1 MRQRRHGHR
10 AFHQQRHGKLLPGDH
25 RRGRDADGF
34 DSLDF
39 PLSVYSRPQDAPLR
53 GDDWR
58 QWARGVRRT
67 ADRIGLPITQAHA
80 SWEQAI
86 PDDLHYES
94 PYEIYERTMEACA
107 ILGCRQLIFHPVLYL
122 HRMPDRSL
130 WPRIHDWN
138 VRWFHEL
145 LPLAEKF
152 DIVINLENTF
162 DYRHLQQPGDAP
174 VPYTTAQDMLELVYG
189 IGSNRVQ
196 LCLDTGHAHISGQ
209 DVPEMIRAWRGNLAT
224 LHLNDNYGLIR
235 PVFED
240 LHLFPGYGTLEWKP
254 IFDALRDIRFRGVLN
269 IEPVVELARMPR
281 AVRVIQLRAA
291 AQTLQ
296 VLAEL

>member
-1 MRQRRHGHR
+1 M
-10 AFHQQRHGKLLPGDH
+10 
-25 RRGRDADGF
+25 
-34 DSLDF
+34 
-39 PLSVYSRPQDAPLR
+39 
-53 GDDWR
+53 
-58 QWARGVRRT
+58 
-67 ADRIGLPITQAHA
+67 
-80 SWEQAI
+80 
-86 PDDLHYES
+86 
-94 PYEIYERTMEACA
+94 
-107 ILGCRQLIFHPVLYL
+107 
-122 HRMPDRSL
+122 
-130 WPRIHDWN
+130 
-138 VRWFHEL
+138 
-145 LPLAEKF
+145 PLAEKF

-162 DYRHLQQPGDAP
+162 DYRHLQQPGDVP

>member
-1 MRQRRHGHR
+1 M
-10 AFHQQRHGKLLPGDH
+10 
-25 RRGRDADGF
+25 
-34 DSLDF
+34 
-39 PLSVYSRPQDAPLR
+39 
-53 GDDWR
+53 
-58 QWARGVRRT
+58 RRT

-94 PYEIYERTMEACA
+94 PYEIYERTMEGCA

-174 VPYTTAQDMLELVYG
+174 CPTQPPKTCWSSSTASARTVCSCASTPAMPTSAG
-189 IGSNRVQ
+189 RT
-196 LCLDTGHAHISGQ
+196 C
-209 DVPEMIRAWRGNLAT
+209 PEMIRAWRGNLAT

>member
-1 MRQRRHGHR
+1 
-10 AFHQQRHGKLLPGDH
+10 
-25 RRGRDADGF
+25 
-34 DSLDF
+34 
-39 PLSVYSRPQDAPLR
+39 
-53 GDDWR
+53 
-58 QWARGVRRT
+58 
-67 ADRIGLPITQAHA
+67 
-80 SWEQAI
+80 
-86 PDDLHYES
+86 
-94 PYEIYERTMEACA
+94 MEACA

-254 IFDALRDIRFRGVLN
+254 IFDALRDVRFRGVLN

-281 AVRVIQLRAA
+281 AVRIIQLRAA

>member
-1 MRQRRHGHR
+1 MHFISSAMASFCLETTVEDAMQTV
-10 AFHQQRHGKLLPGDH
+10 
-25 RRGRDADGF
+25 RDAGF

-240 LHLFPGYGTLEWKP
+240 
-254 IFDALRDIRFRGVLN
+254 
-269 IEPVVELARMPR
+269 
-281 AVRVIQLRAA
+281 
-291 AQTLQ
+291 
-296 VLAEL
+296 

>member
-1 MRQRRHGHR
+1 MS
-10 AFHQQRHGKLLPGDH
+10 
-25 RRGRDADGF
+25 GRW
-34 DSLDF
+34 
-39 PLSVYSRPQDAPLR
+39 RPAPSSAA
-53 GDDWR
+53 G
-58 QWARGVRRT
+58 
-67 ADRIGLPITQAHA
+67 
-80 SWEQAI
+80 
-86 PDDLHYES
+86 
-94 PYEIYERTMEACA
+94 
-107 ILGCRQLIFHPVLYL
+107 QLIFHPVLYL

-209 DVPEMIRAWRGNLAT
+209 DVPG
-224 LHLNDNYGLIR
+224 DD
-235 PVFED
+235 PCV
-240 LHLFPGYGTLEWKP
+240 
-254 IFDALRDIRFRGVLN
+254 
-269 IEPVVELARMPR
+269 ARQSGHAASER
-281 AVRVIQLRAA
+281 QLRPDPAG
-291 AQTLQ
+291 L
-296 VLAEL
+296 

>member
-1 MRQRRHGHR
+1 MHFISSAMASFCLETTVEDAMQTV
-10 AFHQQRHGKLLPGDH
+10 
-25 RRGRDADGF
+25 RDAGF

-58 QWARGVRRT
+58 QWARGVRPRRT
-67 ADRIGLPITQAHA
+67 GSGCPSRRHIA

-152 DIVINLENTF
+152 DIVINLKT
-162 DYRHLQQPGDAP
+162 RSTIAICSSRATRPCPTQPP
-174 VPYTTAQDMLELVYG
+174 KTCWSSSTA
-189 IGSNRVQ
+189 
-196 LCLDTGHAHISGQ
+196 
-209 DVPEMIRAWRGNLAT
+209 
-224 LHLNDNYGLIR
+224 
-235 PVFED
+235 
-240 LHLFPGYGTLEWKP
+240 
-254 IFDALRDIRFRGVLN
+254 
-269 IEPVVELARMPR
+269 LARTVCSFASTPAMPTSAGR
-281 AVRVIQLRAA
+281 TCRR
-291 AQTLQ
+291 
-296 VLAEL
+296 

>member
-1 MRQRRHGHR
+1 M
-10 AFHQQRHGKLLPGDH
+10 
-25 RRGRDADGF
+25 
-34 DSLDF
+34 
-39 PLSVYSRPQDAPLR
+39 
-53 GDDWR
+53 
-58 QWARGVRRT
+58 
-67 ADRIGLPITQAHA
+67 
-80 SWEQAI
+80 
-86 PDDLHYES
+86 
-94 PYEIYERTMEACA
+94 
-107 ILGCRQLIFHPVLYL
+107 LYL

-235 PVFED
+235 PVLRTCICSPATERWS
-240 LHLFPGYGTLEWKP
+240 GSRSST
-254 IFDALRDIRFRGVLN
+254 LRDIRFRGVLN

>member
-1 MRQRRHGHR
+1 
-10 AFHQQRHGKLLPGDH
+10 
-25 RRGRDADGF
+25 
-34 DSLDF
+34 
-39 PLSVYSRPQDAPLR
+39 
-53 GDDWR
+53 
-58 QWARGVRRT
+58 
-67 ADRIGLPITQAHA
+67 
-80 SWEQAI
+80 
-86 PDDLHYES
+86 
-94 PYEIYERTMEACA
+94 
-107 ILGCRQLIFHPVLYL
+107 
-122 HRMPDRSL
+122 MPDRSL

-162 DYRHLQQPGDAP
+162 DYRHLQQPATRP
-174 VPYTTAQDMLELVYG
+174 CPTQPPKTCWSSSTALARTVCSFASTPAMPTSAG
-189 IGSNRVQ
+189 RT
-196 LCLDTGHAHISGQ
+196 C
-209 DVPEMIRAWRGNLAT
+209 PEMIRAWRGNLAT

>member
-1 MRQRRHGHR
+1 MHFISSAMASFCLETTVEDAMQTV
-10 AFHQQRHGKLLPGDH
+10 
-25 RRGRDADGF
+25 RDAGF

-174 VPYTTAQDMLELVYG
+174 VPYTTAQDMLGLVYG

>member
-1 MRQRRHGHR
+1 MSEATPFGIYLHIPYCKAKCRYCDFYS
-10 AFHQQRHGKLLPGDH
+10 APG
-25 RRGRDADGF
+25 
-34 DSLDF
+34 
-39 PLSVYSRPQDAPLR
+39 
-53 GDDWR
+53 
-58 QWARGVRRT
+58 ARG
-67 ADRIGLPITQAHA
+67 
-80 SWEQAI
+80 
-86 PDDLHYES
+86 
-94 PYEIYERTMEACA
+94 
-107 ILGCRQLIFHPVLYL
+107 
-122 HRMPDRSL
+122 
-130 WPRIHDWN
+130 
-138 VRWFHEL
+138 
-145 LPLAEKF
+145 K
-152 DIVINLENTF
+152 
-162 DYRHLQQPGDAP
+162 
-174 VPYTTAQDMLELVYG
+174 
-189 IGSNRVQ
+189 

>member
-1 MRQRRHGHR
+1 MQTV
-10 AFHQQRHGKLLPGDH
+10 
-25 RRGRDADGF
+25 RDAGF

-162 DYRHLQQPGDAP
+162 DYRHLQQP
-174 VPYTTAQDMLELVYG
+174 TQRRRTCWSSSTA
-189 IGSNRVQ
+189 S
-196 LCLDTGHAHISGQ
+196 
-209 DVPEMIRAWRGNLAT
+209 
-224 LHLNDNYGLIR
+224 
-235 PVFED
+235 
-240 LHLFPGYGTLEWKP
+240 
-254 IFDALRDIRFRGVLN
+254 
-269 IEPVVELARMPR
+269 ARTVCSFASTPAMPTSAGR
-281 AVRVIQLRAA
+281 TCRR
-291 AQTLQ
+291 
-296 VLAEL
+296 

>member
-1 MRQRRHGHR
+1 MHFISSAMASFCLETTVEDAMQTV
-10 AFHQQRHGKLLPGDH
+10 
-25 RRGRDADGF
+25 RDAGF

-58 QWARGVRRT
+58 QWGARG
-67 ADRIGLPITQAHA
+67 APHGGPDRAAHHAGHA

-152 DIVINLENTF
+152 DIVIQSGKHVRLS
-162 DYRHLQQPGDAP
+162 PSAAAGDAP